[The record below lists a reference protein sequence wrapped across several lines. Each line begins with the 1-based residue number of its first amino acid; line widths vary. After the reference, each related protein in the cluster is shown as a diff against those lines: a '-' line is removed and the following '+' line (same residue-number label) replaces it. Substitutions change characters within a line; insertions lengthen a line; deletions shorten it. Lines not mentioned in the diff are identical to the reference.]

1 MCRWIV
7 FNSVDELTVFKI
19 RVGELSCRW
28 TVSIP
33 DLTATN
39 KWLIAFGL

>member
-1 MCRWIV
+1 M
-7 FNSVDELTVFKI
+7 

-33 DLTATN
+33 EEFRYGGFRQCNTQISLLSYKDYLE
-39 KWLIAFGL
+39 KK